1 MPLRLVRL
9 LDSLLSHQTLLWNW
23 TGICVEVLLASAGH
37 LFHLPSSFLCAEV
50 SLVPPMEARHRW
62 VTAND
67 LLTKPYAAAE
77 MVLGEATV
85 ERLVKWTEKRRDD
98 GKKTSVLTRL
108 RVNLHVAHQ
117 TFDLCIFR
125 NGCVENCSMFV
136 PDISSMLP
144 VEIGKASA
152 SLYPEKEN
160 NDTSQNNV
168 ISALAPPKDV
178 DDLRLIS
185 GYGNVNIFTYS
196 ELRVATK
203 NFRPDQVLGEGGFG
217 VVYKGVIDESV
228 RPGSETIQ
236 VAVKELKSD
245 GLQGD
250 KEWLVISPLYFFI
263 TSKPNLRYF
272 FYQHEVFFTAPC
284 LSWQSQ

>member
-1 MPLRLVRL
+1 M
-9 LDSLLSHQTLLWNW
+9 
-23 TGICVEVLLASAGH
+23 VLL
-37 LFHLPSSFLCAEV
+37 L
-50 SLVPPMEARHRW
+50 
-62 VTAND
+62 
-67 LLTKPYAAAE
+67 YY
-77 MVLGEATV
+77 
-85 ERLVKWTEKRRDD
+85 
-98 GKKTSVLTRL
+98 
-108 RVNLHVAHQ
+108 VNY
-117 TFDLCIFR
+117 
-125 NGCVENCSMFV
+125 MFV

-152 SLYPEKEN
+152 SLYPDKEN

-203 NFRPDQVLGEGGFG
+203 NFRSDQVLGEGGFG

-272 FYQHEVFFTAPC
+272 FYQHEIFFTAPC